1 MARRLTVICAAVLA
15 LGLSGCDQDFCVA
28 SVEDPIA
35 AILVG
40 LLCAGVDPPPEN
52 PPRAAFVMEP
62 AAIDHGQTVR
72 FDASGSRDNG
82 RIVKY
87 EWDLNGFAVDGPGG
101 RYEIDNGE
109 EPVIERAITA
119 ITPGLQ
125 ERRRIGL
132 RVTDNAGHTHEVEYT
147 LTIRGT
153 EPVASF
159 TVAPNPA
166 FVGNTVTFDASGSSH
181 ARLYEWDLDGDGTFE
196 TGQSFAA
203 TTTRAYGTAGD
214 RLVKL
219 RITDLL
225 SRTSVAERTL
235 RVFASRAAATAA
247 AAKRRGFAARLTR
260 VRLPDT
266 LPAPEVRGGV
276 TTVRGLAVRGRL
288 VAPARRLGPLR
299 PFRRAR
305 WVARLDVRAT
315 GGDSRLR
322 GVALARFPRGR
333 GKTCL
338 RITMTTRDRGRPAG
352 RVTVLGGSGD
362 AARLRGGGRFRFGLR
377 DGAPRLDGR
386 LRASL
391 GRPRPLPPACAGLR
405 GG

>member
-15 LGLSGCDQDFCVA
+15 LGLSGCDEEFCTG
-28 SVEDPIA
+28 SVDDPIA

-62 AAIDHGQTVR
+62 TAIDPGQTVR
-72 FDASGSRDNG
+72 FDASGSTDNG

-87 EWDLNGFAVDGPGG
+87 EWDLNGIPIDGPGG

-109 EPVIERAITA
+109 EPVIERSITTF
-119 ITPGLQ
+119 TPGVQ
-125 ERRRIGL
+125 ERRAIGL
-132 RVTDNAGHTHEVEYT
+132 RVTDNGGHTHEVERT
-147 LTIRGT
+147 LTIRGL

-159 TVAPNPA
+159 TVSPNPA

-181 ARLYEWDLDGDGTFE
+181 ANVYEWDLDGDGTFE
-196 TGQSFAA
+196 TVPSFDP
-203 TTTRAYGTAGD
+203 TTTRIYTTAGD

-225 SRTSVAERTL
+225 SRSSVAQRTL
-235 RVFASRAAATAA
+235 RVFASRAAAVA

-260 VRLPDT
+260 VRLPDS
-266 LPAPEVRGGV
+266 LPAPKVRGGV
-276 TTVRGLAVRGRL
+276 TTLRGLAVRGRL

-305 WVARLDVRAT
+305 WVARLSFRAT
-315 GGDSRLR
+315 DDGSRLR

-333 GKTCL
+333 GTACL
-338 RITMTTRDRGRPAG
+338 RITMATRDRGRPAG
-352 RVTVLGGSGD
+352 RVTVLGGRGD
-362 AARLRGGGRFRFGLR
+362 ASRLRGGGRFRFGFR
-377 DGAPRLDGR
+377 DGAPRLEGR
-386 LRASL
+386 LRASF
-391 GRPRPLPPACAGLR
+391 GRTRSLPRACAGL
-405 GG
+405 